1 MVKKPSANAGDV
13 GSVPGLERSPGV
25 GNGNL
30 FLYSCLENS
39 MDRGLHGVMK
49 SQTLLNNSAHI
60 HTNSNL
66 AEGNNRYVMGNN
78 RKKNQQNSILLFK
91 RINKIFKMLAEL
103 NNTNER
109 KIIN

>member
-1 MVKKPSANAGDV
+1 MVKKPPANAGDV

-39 MDRGLHGVMK
+39 MDRGLHGVTK

-66 AEGNNRYVMGNN
+66 AEGNNRYVMENN
-78 RKKNQQNSILLFK
+78 RKK
-91 RINKIFKMLAEL
+91 INKTAYCFLKGSIKFSKC
-103 NNTNER
+103 
-109 KIIN
+109 